1 MLHIILCDDNP
12 RHNQTMTHHLSQIL
26 PRLPME
32 AEIALAT
39 TDPRQVMDYAAV
51 QEETSVYLLDLELD
65 NGMSGLELCSAI
77 HRLRPTALV
86 IYVSA
91 YAEYAMECF
100 RSHAYDFILKP
111 YTNQRLE
118 NALRDVI
125 LHYERS
131 RTVYPLNVT
140 AGSMTRMLDQKEIC
154 WLEIEREYVTAH
166 MNAGTF
172 TWRESLTKL
181 MPRLN
186 PAWFVRIHKS
196 CAVNRLYVENVNAK
210 DHEVTMKGGKVLSAS
225 RRLIG
230 DLTADTAE

>member
-1 MLHIILCDDNP
+1 MLHVILCDDNP
-12 RHNQTMTHHLSQIL
+12 RHNQTMTHHLTQIL
-26 PRLPME
+26 PHLPRE
-32 AEIALAT
+32 AEITLAT
-39 TDPRQVMDYAAV
+39 TDPQQVIEYATKQAGDA
-51 QEETSVYLLDLELD
+51 VYLLDLELD
-65 NGMSGLELCSAI
+65 NKMSGLELCAEL
-77 HRLRPTALV
+77 HRLQPTSMV

-100 RSHAYDFILKP
+100 RSHAFDFILKP
-111 YTNQRLE
+111 YTPQRLE

-140 AGSMTRMLDQKEIC
+140 AGSMIRMLDQKEII
-154 WLEIEREYVTAH
+154 WLQMEREYVTAH
-166 MNAGTF
+166 MNTGTF

-196 CAVNRLYVENVNAK
+196 CAVNRLYVERVDAK
-210 DHEVTMKGGKVLSAS
+210 NHEVIMRNGEVLSAS
-225 RRLIG
+225 RRLLG
-230 DLTADTAE
+230 GLTAVEG